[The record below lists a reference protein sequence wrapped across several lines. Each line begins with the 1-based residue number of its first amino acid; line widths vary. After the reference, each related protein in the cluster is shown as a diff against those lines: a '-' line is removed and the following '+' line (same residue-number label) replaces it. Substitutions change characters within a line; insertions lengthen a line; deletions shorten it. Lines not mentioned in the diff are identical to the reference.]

1 MSLQDKINIKNKKAY
16 YNYEFIDTY
25 VAGIQLKGSEIKSI
39 RNSKVS
45 FADSFCFFKDEEL
58 WIKNLH
64 IAPYENASH
73 NNHDP
78 IRTRKLLLNKQ
89 ELKKLSSKKDKDDNN
104 LTIVPTKLFV
114 NKNGYAKLEIALAK
128 GKKEYDKRESIKKR
142 DVEREHGRKL

>member
-1 MSLQDKINIKNKKAY
+1 LQDKINIKNKKAY

-25 VAGIQLKGSEIKSI
+25 VAGIQLKGTEIKSI

-45 FADSFCFFKDEEL
+45 FADTFCFFKDEEL

-78 IRTRKLLLNKQ
+78 IRIRKLLLNKQ
-89 ELKKLSSKKDKDDNN
+89 ELKKLASKKDKDDNN

>member
-1 MSLQDKINIKNKKAY
+1 LQDKINIKNKKAY